1 MATPLAPDWKRRSLM
16 WKAPATLIALLV
28 LPAQAETAKI
38 VGIGAS
44 TCQHYNREIQEAPAV
59 QRDYF
64 AWAQGF
70 MSGALIRAPEGVD
83 AGLDLTPPSFP
94 LEEQADFLRT
104 FCAKNQDQDFMDATR
119 ALYRH
124 LRKLGTL

>member
-1 MATPLAPDWKRRSLM
+1 MMKPTA
-16 WKAPATLIALLV
+16 ALLFLGLAV
-28 LPAQAETAKI
+28 PAQAQVTKI

-44 TCQHYNREIQEAPAV
+44 PCSRFNQDIGEAPAKE
-59 QRDYF
+59 RDYL

-83 AGLDLTPPSFP
+83 GGLDLTPSSMP
-94 LEEQADFLRT
+94 LNAQADFLRS
-104 FCAKNQDQDFMDATR
+104 FCTKRPDLDFMDAVH

-124 LRKLGTL
+124 LRTLQTL

>member
-1 MATPLAPDWKRRSLM
+1 
-16 WKAPATLIALLV
+16 
-28 LPAQAETAKI
+28 
-38 VGIGAS
+38 
-44 TCQHYNREIQEAPAV
+44 
-59 QRDYF
+59 
-64 AWAQGF
+64 

-83 AGLDLTPPSFP
+83 VGLDLTPPSLP

-124 LRKLGTL
+124 LRRLSTL

>member
-1 MATPLAPDWKRRSLM
+1 M
-16 WKAPATLIALLV
+16 WKETATLITLLT
-28 LPAQAETAKI
+28 LPAHAETAKI

-44 TCQHYNREIQEAPAV
+44 TCQSFNQEIRETPSL

-104 FCAKNQDQDFMDATR
+104 FCAKNQNQDFMDATR

>member
-1 MATPLAPDWKRRSLM
+1 MMVALC
-16 WKAPATLIALLV
+16 ALLA
-28 LPAQAETAKI
+28 LPAHAETAKI

-44 TCQHYNREIQEAPAV
+44 SCNHFNEEIRKTPAL

-83 AGLDLTPPSFP
+83 VGLDLTPPSLP

-124 LRKLGTL
+124 LRRLGTL